1 LQAGLKGGGMSIGV
15 GIIGAGVMGA
25 DHARIIA
32 RQVAGAHLVAV
43 SDADPARARA
53 VASETGAR
61 RAVSDPLGVI
71 ADPEVGAVL
80 IASPDATHADF
91 AIACIK
97 AGKPVLCEKPLAP
110 TAAEGMRVIEAE
122 ISAGRRLVQL
132 GFMRRFDPGYTEM
145 KQLLESNRYGEALA
159 FHCIH
164 RNASAPAHF
173 DSAAAIVN
181 SCVHEVDISR
191 FVLSAELSSVRV
203 FKARRSRHARFD
215 DPMLVVFETDKGQL
229 VDVELFLNAQ
239 YGYDVKGEIICE
251 TGTISFGPVLQ
262 TEVRSSGLTATALA
276 PDWRPRFAAAYRIQN
291 QAWIDSITTGRPVGS
306 SAWDG
311 FVATTVT
318 DAGVK
323 SLNAGETVAIAYEKR
338 PGLYT

>member
-1 LQAGLKGGGMSIGV
+1 MSIGV

-32 RQVAGAHLVAV
+32 RSVAGAHLVAI
-43 SDADPARARA
+43 SDADEARARA
-53 VASETGAR
+53 VATETGAKR
-61 RAVSDPLGVI
+61 GVNDPLGVI
-71 ADPEVGAVL
+71 NDPEVGAVL
-80 IASPDATHADF
+80 IASPDSTHADF
-91 AIACIK
+91 TIACIK

-110 TAAEGMRVIEAE
+110 TAAEGLRVVEAE
-122 ISAGRRLVQL
+122 VSAGKRLVQL

-145 KQLLESNRYGEALA
+145 KGLLDSGAYGEALA

-203 FKARRSRHARFD
+203 FRAKRSKLAHFD

-239 YGYDVKGEIICE
+239 YGYDVKGELICE
-251 TGTISFGPVLQ
+251 TGTISFGPTVN
-262 TEVRSSGLTATALA
+262 TEIRSSGVTATHLA

-291 QAWIDSITTGRPVGS
+291 QAWVDSIATGRPVGS

-323 SLNAGETVAIAYEKR
+323 SLKTDETVAIAYEKR
-338 PGLYT
+338 PGLYQ

>member
-1 LQAGLKGGGMSIGV
+1 MSIGV

-25 DHARIIA
+25 DHARIIKT
-32 RQVAGAHLVAV
+32 QVAGAHLVSI
-43 SDADPARARA
+43 SDADEARARE
-53 VASETGAR
+53 VARETGAK
-61 RAVSDPLGVI
+61 RAVTDPMEVI
-71 ADPEVGAVL
+71 NDPAVGAVL
-80 IASPDATHADF
+80 IASPDSTHADF
-91 AIACIK
+91 TIACIK

-122 ISAGRRLVQL
+122 LSAGRRLVQL

-145 KQLLESNRYGEALA
+145 KGLLESGRYGEALA

-164 RNASAPAHF
+164 RNATAPSHF
-173 DSAAAIVN
+173 DSVAAIVN

-203 FKARRSRHARFD
+203 FKAKRSKLARFD

-239 YGYDVKGEIICE
+239 YGYDVKGELICE
-251 TGTISFGPVLQ
+251 TGAISFGPTLN
-262 TEVRSSGLTATALA
+262 TEVRSAGLTATGLA
-276 PDWRPRFAAAYRIQN
+276 ADWRPRFAAAYRIQN
-291 QAWIDSITTGRPVGS
+291 QAWIDSISTGKPVGS
-306 SAWDG
+306 STWDG

-323 SLNAGETVAIAYEKR
+323 SLKTGETVAIAYEKR
-338 PGLYT
+338 PGLYG

>member
-1 LQAGLKGGGMSIGV
+1 
-15 GIIGAGVMGA
+15 MGA

-32 RQVAGAHLVAV
+32 GQVAGARLVAI
-43 SDADPARARA
+43 SDADEARARA
-53 VASETGAR
+53 AAAETGADLALTDAM
-61 RAVSDPLGVI
+61 AVIHHRD
-71 ADPEVGAVL
+71 VGAVL

-91 AIACIK
+91 AIACIR

-110 TAAEGMRVIEAE
+110 TASEGMRVIEAE
-122 ISAGRRLVQL
+122 LSAGKRLVQL

-145 KQLLESNRYGEALA
+145 KQLLGSGRHGEALA

-164 RNASAPAHF
+164 RNAAAPAHF
-173 DSAAAIVN
+173 DAAAAIVS

-191 FVLSAELSSVRV
+191 FVLSAELSSVTV
-203 FKARRSRHARFD
+203 FKAKRSRHAHFC

-239 YGYDVKGEIICE
+239 YGYDVKGELVCE
-251 TGTISFGPVLQ
+251 TGTISLGPTIN
-262 TEVRSSGLTATALA
+262 TEIRSSGVTATALA
-276 PDWRPRFAAAYRIQN
+276 ADWRPRFAAAYRIQN

-306 SAWDG
+306 STWDG
-311 FVATTVT
+311 FIATTVT

-323 SLNAGETVAIAYEKR
+323 SLNTGGTVLIAHEKR
-338 PGLYT
+338 PGLYG

>member
-1 LQAGLKGGGMSIGV
+1 MSIGV

-25 DHARIIA
+25 DHARIFA
-32 RQVAGAHLVAV
+32 RHVAGGHLVAI
-43 SDADPARARA
+43 SDADQARARA
-53 VASETGAR
+53 VAAETGAR
-61 RAVSDPLGVI
+61 RATGDPLSVI
-71 ADPEVGAVL
+71 DDPEVGAVL
-80 IASPDATHADF
+80 IASPDRTHADF
-91 AIACIK
+91 AIACIE

-110 TAAEGMRVIEAE
+110 TAAEGMRVVEAE
-122 ISAGRRLVQL
+122 LSAGKRLVQL

-145 KQLLESNRYGEALA
+145 KGLLDSGRYGAALA

-164 RNASAPAHF
+164 RNATAPAHF

-191 FVLSAELSSVRV
+191 FVLSAELISVRV
-203 FKARRSRHARFD
+203 FKAKRSALARFD

-239 YGYDVKGEIICE
+239 YGYDVKGELVCE
-251 TGTISFGPVLQ
+251 TGAISFGPALN
-262 TEVRSSGLTATALA
+262 TEVRSAGLTATGLA
-276 PDWRPRFAAAYRIQN
+276 ADWRPRFAAAYRIQN
-291 QAWIDSITTGRPVGS
+291 QAWIDSIASGRPVGS

-323 SLNAGETVAIAYEKR
+323 SLTTGETVPIAYEKR
-338 PGLYT
+338 PGLYY

>member
-1 LQAGLKGGGMSIGV
+1 MSIGV

-25 DHARIIA
+25 DHARII
-32 RQVAGAHLVAV
+32 RTQVAGAHLVAI
-43 SDADPARARA
+43 SDADEARARE
-53 VASETGAR
+53 VARETGAK
-61 RAVSDPLGVI
+61 RAVTDPMEVI
-71 ADPEVGAVL
+71 NDPAVGAVL
-80 IASPDATHADF
+80 IASPDSTHADF
-91 AIACIK
+91 TIACIK

-122 ISAGRRLVQL
+122 LSAGRRLVQL

-145 KQLLESNRYGEALA
+145 KGLLESGRYGEALA

-164 RNASAPAHF
+164 RNATAPSHF
-173 DSAAAIVN
+173 DSVAAIVN

-203 FKARRSRHARFD
+203 FKAKRSKLARFD

-239 YGYDVKGEIICE
+239 YGYDVKGELICE
-251 TGTISFGPVLQ
+251 TGAISFGPTLN
-262 TEVRSSGLTATALA
+262 TEVRSAGVTATGLA
-276 PDWRPRFAAAYRIQN
+276 ADWRPRFAAAYRIQN
-291 QAWIDSITTGRPVGS
+291 QAWIDSISTGKPVGS
-306 SAWDG
+306 STWDG

-323 SLNAGETVAIAYEKR
+323 SLKTGETVAIAYEKR
-338 PGLYT
+338 PGLYG

>member
-1 LQAGLKGGGMSIGV
+1 MSIGV

-25 DHARIIA
+25 DHARII
-32 RQVAGAHLVAV
+32 RTQVAGAHLVAI
-43 SDADPARARA
+43 SDTDEARARE
-53 VASETGAR
+53 VARETGAK
-61 RAVSDPLGVI
+61 RAVTDPLDVI
-71 ADPEVGAVL
+71 HDPAVGAVL
-80 IASPDATHADF
+80 IASPDSTHAGF
-91 AIACIK
+91 TIACIK

-122 ISAGRRLVQL
+122 LSAGRRLVQL

-145 KQLLESNRYGEALA
+145 KGLLESGRYGEALA

-164 RNASAPAHF
+164 RNATAPSHF
-173 DSAAAIVN
+173 DSVAAIVN

-203 FKARRSRHARFD
+203 FKAKKSKLARFD

-239 YGYDVKGEIICE
+239 YGYDVKGELICE
-251 TGTISFGPVLQ
+251 TGAISFGPTLN
-262 TEVRSSGLTATALA
+262 TEVRSAGVTATGLA
-276 PDWRPRFAAAYRIQN
+276 ADWRPRFAAAYRIQN
-291 QAWIDSITTGRPVGS
+291 QAWIDSIATGKPVGS

-323 SLNAGETVAIAYEKR
+323 SLKTGETVAIAYEKR
-338 PGLYT
+338 PGLYS

>member
-1 LQAGLKGGGMSIGV
+1 MSIGV

-25 DHARIIA
+25 DHARII
-32 RQVAGAHLVAV
+32 RTQVAGAHLVSI
-43 SDADPARARA
+43 SDADDARARE
-53 VASETGAR
+53 VARETGAK
-61 RAVSDPLGVI
+61 RAITDPMEVI
-71 ADPEVGAVL
+71 NDPAVGAVL
-80 IASPDATHADF
+80 IASPDSTHADF
-91 AIACIK
+91 TIACIK

-122 ISAGRRLVQL
+122 LSAGRRLVQL

-145 KQLLESNRYGEALA
+145 KGLLESGRYGEALA

-164 RNASAPAHF
+164 RNATAPSHF
-173 DSAAAIVN
+173 DSVAAIVN

-203 FKARRSRHARFD
+203 FKAKRSKLARFD

-239 YGYDVKGEIICE
+239 YGYDVKGELICE
-251 TGTISFGPVLQ
+251 TGAISFGPTLN
-262 TEVRSSGLTATALA
+262 TEVRSAGVTATGLA
-276 PDWRPRFAAAYRIQN
+276 ADWRPRFAAAYRIQN
-291 QAWIDSITTGRPVGS
+291 QAWIDSISTGKPVGS
-306 SAWDG
+306 STWDG

-323 SLNAGETVAIAYEKR
+323 SLKTGETVAIAYEKR
-338 PGLYT
+338 PGLYG

>member
-1 LQAGLKGGGMSIGV
+1 MSIGV

-25 DHARIIA
+25 DHARII
-32 RQVAGAHLVAV
+32 RTQVAGAHLVAI
-43 SDADPARARA
+43 SDADEASAREVAR
-53 VASETGAR
+53 ETGAK
-61 RAVSDPLGVI
+61 RAVTDPMDVI
-71 ADPEVGAVL
+71 NDPAVGAVL
-80 IASPDATHADF
+80 IASPDSTHADF
-91 AIACIK
+91 TIACIK

-122 ISAGRRLVQL
+122 LSAGRRLVQL

-145 KQLLESNRYGEALA
+145 KGLLESGRYGEALA

-164 RNASAPAHF
+164 RNATAPSHF
-173 DSAAAIVN
+173 DSVAAIVN

-203 FKARRSRHARFD
+203 FKAKRSKLARFD

-239 YGYDVKGEIICE
+239 YGYDVKGELICE
-251 TGTISFGPVLQ
+251 TGAISFGPTLN
-262 TEVRSSGLTATALA
+262 TEVRSAGVTATGLA
-276 PDWRPRFAAAYRIQN
+276 ADWRPRFAAAYRIQN
-291 QAWIDSITTGRPVGS
+291 QAWIDSISTGKAVGS
-306 SAWDG
+306 STWDG

-323 SLNAGETVAIAYEKR
+323 SLKTGETVAIAYEKR
-338 PGLYT
+338 PGLYG